1 MNLKFIN
8 QNFNT
13 IFRILSRITVG
24 FVVPEG
30 SLIKFRPTFAKN
42 VKFSLLLPSLK
53 GVDTKKLIILIYL
66 LALKDWYHY
75 VKFYLRFASS
85 FCNSLYHFDNENEI
99 LSFKL
104 TTVFLKFF
112 PYLNIVF
119 WNRHFLPLRNC
130 YFRWK

>member
-24 FVVPEG
+24 LVVPEG

-66 LALKDWYHY
+66 LALKD
-75 VKFYLRFASS
+75 
-85 FCNSLYHFDNENEI
+85 
-99 LSFKL
+99 
-104 TTVFLKFF
+104 
-112 PYLNIVF
+112 
-119 WNRHFLPLRNC
+119 
-130 YFRWK
+130 